1 VSIKTLVESTQQQ
14 DTIKVGGRSHLIK
27 IAEAADKCV
36 GLTTNLADMK
46 RGRGKGCQSC
56 TITKTTKSLSQWTG
70 HAAQLEKV
78 KTAFGLNPVVPKPT
92 TTSKTPSAGI
102 VPAIGTAQKSKAPQT
117 GPLNNPSTLQN
128 PPPKKK
134 QRQSASNLVPDAIIE
149 LSD

>member
-1 VSIKTLVESTQQQ
+1 
-14 DTIKVGGRSHLIK
+14 
-27 IAEAADKCV
+27 
-36 GLTTNLADMK
+36 MK

-56 TITKTTKSLSQWTG
+56 TIIKTTKSLNQWTG
-70 HAAQLEKV
+70 HATQLEKV

-92 TTSKTPSAGI
+92 TTSNTPSSGP
-102 VPAIGTAQKSKAPQT
+102 VQAISTAQKSKAPKTGSLNKPSDIQT
-117 GPLNNPSTLQN
+117 